1 MGAVNFCLLIMWD
14 ECVNSILAAATPIRK
29 TNRRAAFIQTK
40 RAFSLVVGFYCS
52 GGGFLVLCE
61 APIIYEDSFLI
72 FSKLHYGR
80 HRSGQGLKR
89 DKHSIIK
96 FTETYKKNKVAAHSQ
111 INIVAS
117 CNHNNIT
124 Y

>member
-1 MGAVNFCLLIMWD
+1 MGDAVNFCLLIMWD

-40 RAFSLVVGFYCS
+40 SCLLALVVGFYCS

-72 FSKLHYGR
+72 FSKLH
-80 HRSGQGLKR
+80 
-89 DKHSIIK
+89 
-96 FTETYKKNKVAAHSQ
+96 
-111 INIVAS
+111 
-117 CNHNNIT
+117 
-124 Y
+124 